1 MKRWRRFIPVLLLL
15 AVAVLSGA
23 VWMAVNYQGLDQ
35 ISVSADKQVNVGI
48 GYRNITYQG
57 KNYHYNNRITVIL
70 YAGLDSDTPMVQNTK
85 YTMAPQADSISLIV
99 LDELHKKMTII
110 ALSRDTMTQ
119 IRRYSL
125 NGKKSGLYVDHLGYA
140 YTYGDGG
147 KASCD
152 SLCEAISLLLY
163 NIPVSNYVVSN
174 RASMNLI
181 SELIGPVE
189 VTVPNDD
196 LAEVDER
203 YQKGAQVTIDSS
215 NLEQFVRYRDTEVY
229 FSNVGRMQ
237 RQQAYITGAMNRV
250 RKLLADEPE
259 QFWKKLQDAEK
270 FVQTNITR
278 NRYLELTRIMK
289 NTAFSSR
296 DYYIPEG
303 QQVAGK
309 YHDRFYPDEE
319 LLLKKVIELFYIAQ

>member
-1 MKRWRRFIPVLLLL
+1 MLL
-15 AVAVLSGA
+15 AIAVLGGA
-23 VWMAVNYQGLDQ
+23 VWVAVNHQGLDQ

-70 YAGLDSDTPMVQNTK
+70 YAGLDSDTPIVQYAK

-99 LDELHKKMTII
+99 LDELHKKMTVI

-125 NGKKSGLYVDHLGYA
+125 NGKKSGLYVDHLGFA

-152 SLCEAISLLLY
+152 NLCEAISLLLY

-174 RASMNLI
+174 RASMNLM
-181 SELIGPVE
+181 SGLIGPVE
-189 VTVPNDD
+189 VTVPNND
-196 LAEVDER
+196 LAEIDER
-203 YQKGAQVTIDSS
+203 YREGAQVTIDSS

-250 RKLLADEPE
+250 RQLLINEPE

-289 NTAFSSR
+289 NTAFTSR

-303 QQVAGK
+303 QQVASK

-319 LLLKKVIELFYIAQ
+319 LLLQKVIELFYIEQ